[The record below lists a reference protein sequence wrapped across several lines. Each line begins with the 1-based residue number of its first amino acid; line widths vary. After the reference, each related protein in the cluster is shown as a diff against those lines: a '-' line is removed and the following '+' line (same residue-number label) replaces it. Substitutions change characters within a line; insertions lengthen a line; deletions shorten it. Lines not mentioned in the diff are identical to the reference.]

1 MKPSRHNVSED
12 RQTILR
18 RHSRYSLPIPIDL
31 IIEILLR
38 LSLKSIARCRCV
50 SKLLASIV
58 VRPDFTD
65 SFLAS
70 SLARPQVLF
79 ACRKQNKNDVMFYF
93 STPQPQNPDE
103 NSSSIVANYHMSF
116 PFDSL
121 SLCSAVSGFVC
132 IEDLRII
139 KGSKTPRPV
148 GFVCIEDLR
157 IIKGSKTPRPVWMI
171 CNPSTG
177 QSFTLPKMESRK
189 RIWIRCFLGYDPIEK
204 QHKVLAMT
212 WGHTKAEDH
221 QVLTLLGGTDKLAWR
236 RIECSIPQYGSPGPH
251 NICINGV
258 LYFKAQANRSS
269 NGQDIIVCFDVRSEK
284 YNFVKV
290 MKRVVHPAAALVNYN
305 GKLASVI
312 SQSPSHYIFDTT
324 RSFEMWVL
332 QDSEKHEWSKH
343 IYILPPLWKHISGG
357 QNLYFVGVTGADE
370 IVLCPKSLFREPFYV
385 YYYNLK
391 RGTIRRVEIQ
401 GLERL
406 EGSYRVDTFL
416 NHVEDVKI
424 VK

>member
-79 ACRKQNKNDVMFYF
+79 ACRKQNKND
-93 STPQPQNPDE
+93 
-103 NSSSIVANYHMSF
+103 
-116 PFDSL
+116 
-121 SLCSAVSGFVC
+121 
-132 IEDLRII
+132 
-139 KGSKTPRPV
+139 
-148 GFVCIEDLR
+148 
-157 IIKGSKTPRPVWMI
+157 GSKTPRPVWMI

-391 RGTIRRVEIQ
+391 RGTIR
-401 GLERL
+401 
-406 EGSYRVDTFL
+406 
-416 NHVEDVKI
+416 
-424 VK
+424 

>member
-1 MKPSRHNVSED
+1 MKSPRYNDVSENP
-12 RQTILR
+12 QTILR
-18 RHSRYSLPIPIDL
+18 CHSRYSSPISIDL

-38 LSLKSIARCRCV
+38 LPLKSIARCRCV
-50 SKLLASIV
+50 SKLLASIL
-58 VRPDFTD
+58 VRLDFTD

-70 SLARPQVLF
+70 SLSRPQVLF
-79 ACRKQNKNDVMFYF
+79 ACQKQYKND
-93 STPQPQNPDE
+93 
-103 NSSSIVANYHMSF
+103 
-116 PFDSL
+116 
-121 SLCSAVSGFVC
+121 G
-132 IEDLRII
+132 R
-139 KGSKTPRPV
+139 KTPR
-148 GFVCIEDLR
+148 R
-157 IIKGSKTPRPVWMI
+157 VWVI

-177 QSFTLPKMESRK
+177 QSFTLPKMKTRK

-204 QHKVLAMT
+204 QHKALAMT
-212 WGHTKAEDH
+212 SQVTKAEDH
-221 QVLTLLGGTDKLAWR
+221 QVLTLGGTDKLAWR
-236 RIECSIPQYGSPGPH
+236 RIECGIPQYGYPGPH
-251 NICINGV
+251 NICINGL
-258 LYFKAQANRSS
+258 LYFKAKAKYSS

-290 MKRVVHPAAALVNYN
+290 TERAVHPEATLVNYN

-312 SQSPSHYIFDTT
+312 SQSHSHSIFHTT

-332 QDSEKHEWSKH
+332 QDSEKNEWSKH
-343 IYILPPLWKHISGG
+343 IYILPSLGKYISPGE
-357 QNLYFVGVTGADE
+357 NLFFVGVTGADE

-424 VK
+424 LK

>member
-1 MKPSRHNVSED
+1 MKSPRYNDVSENP
-12 RQTILR
+12 QTILR
-18 RHSRYSLPIPIDL
+18 CHSRYSSPISIDL

-38 LSLKSIARCRCV
+38 LPLKSIARCRCV
-50 SKLLASIV
+50 SKLLASIL
-58 VRPDFTD
+58 VRLDFTD

-70 SLARPQVLF
+70 SLSRPQVLF
-79 ACRKQNKNDVMFYF
+79 ACQKQYKNDVIFYF

-103 NSSSIVANYHMSF
+103 NSSTIVANYHMSF
-116 PFDSL
+116 PFDSP

-132 IEDLRII
+132 TDDLRII
-139 KGSKTPRPV
+139 KGRKTPR
-148 GFVCIEDLR
+148 R
-157 IIKGSKTPRPVWMI
+157 VWVI

-177 QSFTLPKMESRK
+177 QSFTLPKMKTRK

-204 QHKVLAMT
+204 QHKALAMT
-212 WGHTKAEDH
+212 SQVTKAEDH
-221 QVLTLLGGTDKLAWR
+221 QVLTLGGTDKLAWR
-236 RIECSIPQYGSPGPH
+236 RIECGIPQYGYPGPH
-251 NICINGV
+251 NICINGL
-258 LYFKAQANRSS
+258 LYFKAKAKYSS